1 MNSSIFLYIIVLVF
15 YKIYKGL
22 VTMDTRLLV
31 IAAPVLIAGSW
42 ALYNIGRLAIQQLQ
56 RMR

>member
-1 MNSSIFLYIIVLVF
+1 MNSDIFLYTIILLF

-22 VTMDTRLLV
+22 SIMDTRLLV

-42 ALYNIGRLAIQQLQ
+42 ALYNIGRLALQQLR

>member
-1 MNSSIFLYIIVLVF
+1 
-15 YKIYKGL
+15 
-22 VTMDTRLLV
+22 MDTRLLV

-42 ALYNIGRLAIQQLQ
+42 ALYNIGRLALQQLR